1 MVVVV
6 RQDRRSRMWTRS
18 REQFRPRQNFHSHS
32 QLTLGR
38 TSSKSSSP
46 PRSLP
51 THISPNTLSL
61 LALILPKHSHY
72 LWWRSISLGI
82 RLHSLSIEGFQWAR
96 ADQNPFQVFS
106 QDKFDCQRTANMSA
120 WSVLHSAEQSFTC
133 MASLTRNLQFWYQES
148 CCATNMTLTLEEY

>member
-6 RQDRRSRMWTRS
+6 VQDRRSRMWTRS
-18 REQFRPRQNFHSHS
+18 REQFRPRENFHSHS

-38 TSSKSSSP
+38 TSSKSSST

-96 ADQNPFQVFS
+96 GQIKTLFRYSHKINLTAKGLPIWVHGQFFIQQSKALLEWLHWLEIYN
-106 QDKFDCQRTANMSA
+106 FDTK
-120 WSVLHSAEQSFTC
+120 
-133 MASLTRNLQFWYQES
+133 SLVAQQTWLW
-148 CCATNMTLTLEEY
+148 L

>member
-1 MVVVV
+1 MVVV
-6 RQDRRSRMWTRS
+6 RQDWRSRMWTRS
-18 REQFRPRQNFHSHS
+18 REQFRPRENFHSHS

-38 TSSKSSSP
+38 TSSKSSSA

-82 RLHSLSIEGFQWAR
+82 WLHSHPIEGFQWAR

-106 QDKFDCQRTANMSA
+106 QDQFDCQRTANMSA
-120 WSVLHSAEQSFTC
+120 WSVLHSAEQSFTW

-148 CCATNMTLTLEEY
+148 CCTTNMTLTLEEY

>member
-6 RQDRRSRMWTRS
+6 VQDWRSRMWTRS
-18 REQFRPRQNFHSHS
+18 REQFRPRENFHSHS

-61 LALILPKHSHY
+61 APILPKHSHTISDGGQY
-72 LWWRSISLGI
+72 LW
-82 RLHSLSIEGFQWAR
+82 E
-96 ADQNPFQVFS
+96 
-106 QDKFDCQRTANMSA
+106 FDCTLILSKAFSGHGQIKTLFRYSHKINLTAKGLPIWVHGQFFIQQSKA
-120 WSVLHSAEQSFTC
+120 LLEWLHWLEIYNFGTK
-133 MASLTRNLQFWYQES
+133 SLVAQQTWRWL
-148 CCATNMTLTLEEY
+148 